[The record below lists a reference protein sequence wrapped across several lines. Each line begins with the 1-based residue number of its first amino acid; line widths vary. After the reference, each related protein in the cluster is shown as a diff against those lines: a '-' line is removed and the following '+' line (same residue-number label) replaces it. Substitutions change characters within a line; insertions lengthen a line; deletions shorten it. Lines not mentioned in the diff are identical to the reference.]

1 MLIQDILLRDPATHP
16 LVNHGQARITDEAAD
31 GKALAELRG
40 ELQTFVCEGQF
51 ASGMERIL
59 RSYLAD
65 LNHTRQRAAWV
76 SGFFGSGKS
85 HFLKMLCHLW
95 ANTVFPDG
103 ATARA
108 LTPALPDEIQALL
121 RELDIAGRRSGGLF
135 AAAGTLPAG
144 TTERVRLTILSILF
158 RAAGLP
164 EQYPQA
170 CFCLWLEE
178 SGWLDAVRQA
188 IEAAG
193 KSWLAELNNLY
204 VSPVIAKAL
213 LECDPHFAPNEAE
226 ARKTIRTQFAPVG
239 SDLTTSD
246 FIVQCRRVLQRF
258 GRGGKLPCTVLVLDE
273 VQQFMGQSE
282 TVSTLVTEAAEA
294 IETQLESQV
303 MLVGAGQLA
312 LSNKTRLL
320 EKLIDRFP
328 ISVQLSDT
336 DVETVTRKV
345 LLQKQPAH
353 LKAIQDL
360 LDANAGEIS
369 RQLQG
374 TSLADRPEDRAIRV
388 DDYPLLPARR
398 RFWEACFRQID
409 TAGTESQLR
418 SQLRILHDALR
429 KLTDKPLGALVPASE
444 LYEALAPGLVT
455 VGVLPRQIADRII
468 ALGQSGDPS
477 ARLRRQAAG
486 LVFLIGEIRRPP
498 GSMGDTGV
506 RANKEHIADLL
517 IEDFGA
523 DNAMFRERIGTV
535 LEELAERDV
544 LMRVE
549 GEYRIQTEEGRDWEQ
564 DFRNREHGF
573 ASDLTN
579 IGEQREKLLAAE
591 VDRAVRETRLLQ
603 GTVKAPRRME
613 AFQTPEPP
621 VSNDGSIPVWI
632 RDQFSAT
639 DTEVRDAAR
648 RLGNESPVLTAFLPR
663 KSPDELRDAIAAFQ
677 AAEQTLLTRGIPGT
691 DAGKLARRAMEN
703 RRDLARQ
710 RRDALI
716 AEIVAAG
723 TVWQGG
729 GNSLLPITFTEKL
742 KAGAEVAMARLFPRF
757 SEADFPAAA
766 WEAVLKRAR
775 DGADRPFEPL
785 RFDGAPEQHRVC
797 QQVRAAIGSGKMGT
811 QIRQEL
817 SASPF
822 GWPQDAVD
830 AGLIVLHRLQHVSA
844 TLNGAPVPPGQ
855 LDQNKIAKSHFR
867 VESVVLSLD
876 DKLALRRLYQ
886 LVGVACKQNEETLK
900 SGEFLQALRA
910 LPEKAGGEPPLPAR
924 PSAKEIDKLQHL
936 DTNERLA
943 TMSSQAKQ
951 LEETINSWKALADFS
966 EKRLPAWRLTERM
979 ARHAEDLSESLR
991 HDVKPALNQ
1000 MEAIRS
1006 QRLLLEASDPL
1017 TNVQGKL
1024 AAALRADLMGSSI
1037 SNLKQV
1043 VDVAFETGFQT
1054 LNGNEL
1060 WQKLNDKQKTQILA
1074 EVGLSRPE
1082 PPPVGT
1088 DEALVAALDAQSLRA
1103 RRDEAF
1109 AVSQRVHA
1117 ALRRAAEVLEPRT
1130 QFVSLERTTLKT
1142 EADVIAW
1149 AGRQQQKLLSAI
1161 EEGPV
1166 QIQ

>member
-16 LVNHGQARITDEAAD
+16 LVNHGQARIAAEAND

-59 RSYLAD
+59 RSFLTD
-65 LNHTRQRAAWV
+65 LHHTRQRAAWV

-108 LTPALPDEIQALL
+108 LTPPLPDEIQALL
-121 RELDIAGRRSGGLF
+121 RELDVAGRRSGGLF

-170 CFCLWLEE
+170 NFCLWLEE
-178 SGWLDAVRQA
+178 SGWLEAVKRPV
-188 IEAAG
+188 EVAG
-193 KSWLAELNNLY
+193 KSWLGELNNLY
-204 VSPVIAKAL
+204 VSPIIAKAL
-213 LECDPHFAPNEAE
+213 LACDPHFAPSEAE
-226 ARKTIRTQFAPVG
+226 ARKTIRAQFAPVG
-239 SDLTTSD
+239 GDLTTND
-246 FIVQCRRVLQRF
+246 FIAQCRRVLQRF
-258 GRGGKLPCTVLVLDE
+258 GRSGKLPCTVLVLDE

-282 TVSTLVTEAAEA
+282 TISTLITEVAEA
-294 IETQLESQV
+294 VETQLESQV

-345 LLQKQPAH
+345 LLQKQPVH
-353 LKAIQDL
+353 LKAIRES

-374 TSLADRPEDRAIRV
+374 TSLADRPEDRAIRI
-388 DDYPLLPARR
+388 DDYPLLPVRR

-429 KLTDKPLGALVPASE
+429 KLADKPLGSLIPASE

-468 ALGQSGDPS
+468 ALGQSGDS
-477 ARLRRQAAG
+477 SGRLRQQIAG
-486 LVFLIGEIRRPP
+486 LVFLVGELKRPP

-523 DNAMFRERIGTV
+523 DNAMFREKVGTM
-535 LEELAERDV
+535 LEELAEQDV

-573 ASDLTN
+573 ASDLAN

-603 GTVKAPRRME
+603 GTFKAPRHME
-613 AFQTPEPP
+613 AFQSPEPP
-621 VSNDGSIPVWI
+621 ASNDGAIPVWI
-632 RDQFSAT
+632 RDQFSAVG
-639 DTEVRDAAR
+639 TEVRDAAR
-648 RLGNESPVLTAFLPR
+648 RLGNESPVLTVFLPK

-677 AAEQTLLTRGIPGT
+677 AAEQTLLTRGTPST

-729 GNSLLPITFTEKL
+729 GNALLPITLTEKL
-742 KAGAEVAMARLFPRF
+742 KAGAEVSMTRLFPRF
-757 SEADFPAAA
+757 SEADFPASA

-785 RFDGAPEQHRVC
+785 RYEGAPEQQRVC
-797 QQVRAAIGSGKMGT
+797 QQVRTAIGSGKMGT

-822 GWPQDAVD
+822 GWPQDAID
-830 AGLIVLHRLQHVSA
+830 AGLMVLHRLQHVSA
-844 TLNGAPVPPGQ
+844 TLNGTSVLPGQ

-867 VESVVLSLD
+867 IENTVLSLD
-876 DKLALRRLYQ
+876 DRLALRKLYQ
-886 LVGVACKQNEETLK
+886 LAGVACKQNEEAQK
-900 SGEFLQALRA
+900 SGEFLQALRQMA
-910 LPEKAGGEPPLPAR
+910 DKAGGEPPLPPR
-924 PSAKEIDKLQHL
+924 PSTKGIDALERL

-943 TMSSQAKQ
+943 ALREQAQ
-951 LEETINSWKALADFS
+951 ALEEEIKNWQILA
-966 EKRLPAWRLTERM
+966 KRAAERLSVWQLTERM
-979 ARHAEDLSESLR
+979 ARHAADLSESLR
-991 HDVKPALNQ
+991 QDAGPAIEQ
-1000 MEAIRS
+1000 MEAIRA
-1006 QRLLLEASDPL
+1006 QRLLLEPSDPL
-1017 TNVQGKL
+1017 PNVKGKL
-1024 AAALRADLMGSSI
+1024 AAALRAELMAHVLPNSQQVFSQWWQTLEADKSWLRLTTTQREQIVAAVGLKKPESPNVGSDEE
-1037 SNLKQV
+1037 L
-1043 VDVAFETGFQT
+1043 VDV
-1054 LNGNEL
+1054 
-1060 WQKLNDKQKTQILA
+1060 
-1074 EVGLSRPE
+1074 
-1082 PPPVGT
+1082 
-1088 DEALVAALDAQSLRA
+1088 LDGQSLRE
-1103 RRDEAF
+1103 RHTEAM
-1109 AVSQRVHA
+1109 AVGQRVLE
-1117 ALRRAAEVLEPRT
+1117 ALRSAARLLEPKT

-1142 EADVIAW
+1142 EADVTTW
-1149 AGRQQQKLLSAI
+1149 GNRQRQKLLSALKD
-1161 EEGPV
+1161 GPV